1 MSGAMRK
8 VGVYLG
14 LLEDD
19 DRYGDEPGHDDD
31 QDDHGQ
37 ARQVPAQRPQQ
48 GGATVAQLAERRPRP
63 APVMAEL
70 SRITTLHPRTYNEAR
85 TIGEHFREGI
95 PVIMNLSE
103 MDDSDAKRLVDFS
116 AGLVFG
122 VRGTI
127 ERVTSKV
134 FLLSP
139 PNVSVAAEDKQR
151 IAEGGFFNQS

>member
-19 DRYGDEPGHDDD
+19 DRYADEQGHDG
-31 QDDHGQ
+31 QDDSGQ
-37 ARQVPAQRPQQ
+37 ARPVPVQRPQQ
-48 GGATVAQLAERRPRP
+48 GGATVAQLADRRPPP